1 MRREACFSWQD
12 QLSNLSLGLCKAVPV
27 QPDHDD
33 DDGLREQVRVVWDDD
48 DRVLLDEV
56 DELLELVHPRL
67 EPLAPVLLG
76 QGVGQEGQTLVLVV
90 QVRPVGPET
99 LEPNPQSSSVL

>member
-1 MRREACFSWQD
+1 M
-12 QLSNLSLGLCKAVPV
+12 
-27 QPDHDD
+27 QPDHDH
-33 DDGLREQVRVVWDDD
+33 DDGLREQVRVVGDDD

-56 DELLELVHPRL
+56 DELLQLVHPRL

-99 LEPNPQSSSVL
+99 LKPNAESTSILSRFTQSIALKGSYKVASFCPRFA